1 MLWLIGMMGSGKT
14 TVGRLVA
21 GRLGVAFRDTDTM
34 VEEESGRSIPELWA
48 EAGEAGFRVWER
60 RAVATASS
68 SPAVVATG
76 GGAVIDRSNVAIM
89 RRGGVVVWLAADP
102 ATLAA
107 RIGSGDGRPLLAGED
122 PHASLALL
130 ARQRAPWYEAAA
142 HHVVVT
148 DDKAPSEVADEV
160 EALWPVS

>member
-21 GRLGVAFRDTDTM
+21 ARLGVAFRDTDTM

-48 EAGEAGFRVWER
+48 EAGEAAFRAWER
-60 RAVATASS
+60 RAIAAAAS

-76 GGAVIDRSNVAIM
+76 GGAVIDRSNVATM
-89 RRGGVVVWLAADP
+89 RRGGVVVWLTADP
-102 ATLAA
+102 VTLAA
-107 RIGSGDGRPLLAGED
+107 RIGDGAGRPLLAGGD
-122 PHASLALL
+122 PRASLALL
-130 ARQRAPWYEAAA
+130 AQQRAPWYEAAA

-148 DDKAPSEVADEV
+148 DGKALPEVADEV